1 MIKESDNESNKK
13 LAEKMKEFLDEYS
26 DEESDKMF
34 KESTQ
39 IKISNKDES
48 TTNWYYKN
56 KFKKILTTIDSN
68 NFNHKNKIG
77 KFKFND
83 INNLINNIKN
93 NEISEADTKKKINEL
108 N

>member
-13 LAEKMKEFLDEYS
+13 FAEKMKECLDEYS

-39 IKISNKDES
+39 IKISNKNES
-48 TTNWYYKN
+48 TTNWYDKN

-68 NFNHKNKIG
+68 NFNHKM
-77 KFKFND
+77 
-83 INNLINNIKN
+83 
-93 NEISEADTKKKINEL
+93 
-108 N
+108 